1 MLYLCNV
8 NNKQLEPA
16 ATDKRH
22 KIMKA
27 FIEINTKNNKNGQI
41 FINDQVNNMN
51 DAYKWFELNMEDC
64 KKIAKRR
71 SIENVRMYV
80 KEQYTIIY
88 DYTIE

>member
-1 MLYLCNV
+1 
-8 NNKQLEPA
+8 
-16 ATDKRH
+16 
-22 KIMKA
+22 MKA
-27 FIEINTKNNKNGQI
+27 FIEINPKSHKGGQI
-41 FINDQVNNMN
+41 YINDQVNNMN